1 MKKISDLIKKN
12 DWSLIYKSYTTYQIV
27 EELSF
32 EESMRLAYQMLINKE
47 GDDDLMNF
55 AVDLLQS
62 IRKKHPRSWELDW
75 KNDLFLGDACHI
87 TMRYD
92 ERYEAYKR
100 ASLKFNSVPPNL
112 LVSLAR
118 CYSAPGIPPIS
129 IDEAESLIRAALE
142 KEKSIEAVT
151 LIRGICKSM
160 KREEEFSYW
169 NKILQE
175 LEKKEAYMKSEWPE
189 YLTTSFIG
197 VRSAIL

>member
-1 MKKISDLIKKN
+1 MKKISDLIKKH
-12 DWSLIYKSYTTYQIV
+12 DWPLIYKRYTTDQIV

-32 EESMRLAYQMLINKE
+32 EEGMRLAYQMLINKE

-55 AVDLLQS
+55 AVDLLQL
-62 IRKKHPRSWELDW
+62 IRKKYPKNWESDW

-87 TMRYD
+87 TMRYN

-100 ASLKFNSVPPNL
+100 ASLKFNSVPSNL

-118 CYSAPGIPPIS
+118 CYSAPGKPPIS
-129 IDEAESLIRAALE
+129 IDEAEDLIRAALE

-160 KREEEFSYW
+160 EREEEFSYW
-169 NKILQE
+169 NKVLEE

-189 YLTTSFIG
+189 LLTAT
-197 VRSAIL
+197 